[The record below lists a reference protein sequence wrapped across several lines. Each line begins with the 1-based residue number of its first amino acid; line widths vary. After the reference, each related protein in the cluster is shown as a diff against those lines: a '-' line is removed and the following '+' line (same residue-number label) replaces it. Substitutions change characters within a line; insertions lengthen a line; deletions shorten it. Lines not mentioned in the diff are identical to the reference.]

1 MVLQG
6 ESDKAAK
13 PTLRYQFIMPDES
26 VVETTEGV
34 KYSGTMT
41 YAVALTDAE

>member
-1 MVLQG
+1 MVLKG
-6 ESDKAAK
+6 ESDKAVK
-13 PTLRYQFIMPDES
+13 PVLNNPSTPKGL
-26 VVETTEGV
+26 